1 MIELN
6 GKHYSKNLEES
17 KRLVRE
23 GGEAFLA
30 SHTHGGFYRLHTNGV
45 LFLDR
50 NKEPFA
56 YAVIDSQTGTCFF
69 VTAHRTEQGTRYMYS
84 TCEHTEKELGIFGL
98 KCSEIHNIAKE
109 VIRQSVIPMYSR
121 FYGAKDECKHVP
133 HNDVSLQTVCE
144 SCGVELFYSPSDD
157 SFKAEPLE
165 AAI

>member
-1 MIELN
+1 MKQATLGERQAMIELN
-6 GKHYSKNLEES
+6 GKHYSKNLAES

-56 YAVIDSQTGTCFF
+56 YAVIDSHSGTCFF

-84 TCEHTEKELGIFGL
+84 TCEHTEKEIGTFGL
-98 KCSEIHNIAKE
+98 TLSEEHAIAKE
-109 VIRQSVIPMYSR
+109 VIRQSGIPMYSR
-121 FYGAKDECKHVP
+121 FYRTDEV
-133 HNDVSLQTVCE
+133 
-144 SCGVELFYSPSDD
+144 
-157 SFKAEPLE
+157 
-165 AAI
+165 AA